1 MNTLL
6 KLQELD
12 GRISA
17 CRARE
22 AEIPKQKVRFD
33 IRRERLKAE
42 LDEREQM
49 LRDLELEQRDCESEI
64 EVRNTQVE
72 KYQQQLNAVK
82 KNDEY
87 QALLHEIDQVKK
99 LIGVKEERILAIM
112 IETEDAAARLEEDRK
127 RIQEE
132 TREIDAECAVIDA
145 ELAEAVKQR
154 EVLDGDRVPLT
165 DKVGR
170 ELLTRYVRLR
180 TKFRTGTVV
189 VSLREEVCTG
199 CNMHVRAQIVNEVLQ
214 GNKIHACQH
223 CGRLLYHP
231 GNFDDEPGQTEEAA
245 SQLEA

>member
-12 GRISA
+12 GRISV

-22 AEIPKQKVRFD
+22 AEILKQKVRFD

-42 LDEREQM
+42 LDEREKV

-99 LIGVKEERILAIM
+99 QIGVKEERILSIM
-112 IETEDAAARLEEDRK
+112 METEDTAARLEEDRK

-132 TREIDAECAVIDA
+132 TKEIDAECAVSDA
-145 ELAEAVKQR
+145 ELAEAVKRR
-154 EVLDGDRVPLT
+154 EVLDDDRTPLVSQ
-165 DKVGR
+165 VGR
-170 ELLTRYVRLR
+170 ELLSRYHRLR
-180 TKFRTGTVV
+180 RKFPAGTVV
-189 VSLREEVCTG
+189 VPLREEVCTG
-199 CNMHVRAQIVNEVLQ
+199 CNMHVRPQIVNEVLE

-231 GNFDDEPGQTEEAA
+231 ENCEDVPEGTEEEA